1 MASTENKQGFTI
13 ATATAMLPLVSR
25 IVDELVILAQEI
37 SDTQERLAFTVS
49 DRDNQVDVYS
59 KELRAVEVETDKKSL
74 LLEGCIDELLE
85 LNTLTGRVTE
95 GFVDF
100 PALRNEEKIW
110 STNLASNAGW
120 SICSWCKSPWKDN
133 WPVPGR
139 F

>member
-1 MASTENKQGFTI
+1 MALTENKQGFTI

-74 LLEGCIDELLE
+74 LLEAVSYTHLTLPTILL
-85 LNTLTGRVTE
+85 V
-95 GFVDF
+95 
-100 PALRNEEKIW
+100 
-110 STNLASNAGW
+110 
-120 SICSWCKSPWKDN
+120 
-133 WPVPGR
+133 
-139 F
+139 